1 MRKLNESELKQ
12 IEGGMTAWAAIG
24 IGIAITFVAGIL
36 DGIAR
41 PLKCQN

>member
-1 MRKLNESELKQ
+1 MKKLEDEELQ
-12 IEGGMTAWAAIG
+12 EINGGMSVAAVIG

-41 PLKCQN
+41 PHKCR